1 MKHSLINFF
10 AAAFVV
16 QATTFAAASAE
27 LPEKLDL
34 NTVLS
39 LALEHNHVIR
49 QARARYE
56 EAGGVVTEA
65 RSGRLP
71 VVSLN
76 AGYTRI
82 DEGRFET
89 GGGQPVG
96 NPDAWS
102 AGIEASQTL
111 YSGGAVGSSIRASEA
126 SQLAAAANF
135 EVAVQAALISI
146 REQFYAVLLAREEV
160 QVQEQFVQLLEE
172 ELADAN
178 ARVNAGT
185 GSPFDRLR
193 AEVSLAN
200 GQPPLIRARN
210 AYRLAAVDLLRAVG
224 LPSETGVEERVVGTL
239 EMEEKEYVLESLL
252 EAAREN
258 RPELVQLEQTIIAS
272 EESVDTARAGSR
284 PNVGVFAGY
293 DVQNSN
299 FSNDIVDT
307 VDGWTVGVQ
316 GRWAIFDGKSTRGR
330 VAQARSR
337 VLQAQLNYEEVAL
350 LIDAEVR
357 RAYLSYLDAQELVA
371 ASGRVIEQATESL
384 RLARSRSNVGAAT
397 QLDVLQ
403 TQVALTE
410 ARSNQARA
418 YHDVNVA
425 LARLRRAAGLD
436 PIPGGAQL
444 TQSST
449 PAGTSP
455 EPADASGD

>member
-1 MKHSLINFF
+1 MKRSLFFFLATAF
-10 AAAFVV
+10 AA
-16 QATTFAAASAE
+16 QTTALAGASSD

-34 NTVLS
+34 DTVLS
-39 LALEHNHVIR
+39 LALEHNHFIR
-49 QARARYE
+49 QARSRYE

-71 VVSLN
+71 LVSLN
-76 AGYTRI
+76 AGYSRI

-96 NPDAWS
+96 NPDSWR

-111 YSGGAVGSSIRASEA
+111 YSGGAVGSSIRSSEA
-126 SQLAAAANF
+126 SQLAAAADF
-135 EVAVQAALISI
+135 EVSVQAALITI
-146 REQFYAVLLAREEV
+146 REQFYRVLLAREEV

-210 AYRLAAVDLLRAVG
+210 AYRLAAVDLLRAIG
-224 LPSETGVEERVVGTL
+224 LPSETGVEDRVVGTL
-239 EMEEKEYVLESLL
+239 EMEEKEYVLDSLL
-252 EAAREN
+252 AAAREN
-258 RPELVQLEQTIIAS
+258 RPELVQLEQIVIAS
-272 EESVDTARAGSR
+272 EETVDTAKAGSR
-284 PNVGVFAGY
+284 PTVAVVAGY

-307 VDGWTVGVQ
+307 VDGWNVGIQ

-337 VLQAQLNYEEVAL
+337 VDQARLNYEEVAL

-371 ASGRVIEQATESL
+371 ASVRVIEQAEESL
-384 RLARSRSNVGAAT
+384 RLARARSNAGAAT

-418 YHDVNVA
+418 YHDVTVA
-425 LARLRRAAGLD
+425 LARLRRAAGLE
-436 PIPGGAQL
+436 PMPTAARL
-444 TQSST
+444 TQSETIQESPPEPVE
-449 PAGTSP
+449 PAG
-455 EPADASGD
+455 G